1 MVLIKV
7 IMKKIAELFLLVF
20 FFSFLPAVDAIT
32 YEFPRFEGN
41 FFARFPGEKK
51 FVVATESASLT
62 EGTIIIVRPDV
73 KQPLASG
80 SHLIIGSHTV
90 TLFPGS
96 SARLTRGGLY
106 PLSGRLEIN
115 TELPSSPIFI
125 HGKKFFLQ
133 YQNGH
138 LMLEVTPD
146 SGTYLVM
153 RNKGQAFVK
162 DLDRQIVELETDQ
175 EIYFPIFGAMKKNSR
190 QSSFWNLAPTGFS
203 AARSA
208 AAAVAEDNVEADEGQ
223 TDNSTDANAISS
235 STVKLE
241 ASDLSAVEIA
251 SATDLKLISEVP
263 AASEIPGDKQPEISQ
278 P

>member
-7 IMKKIAELFLLVF
+7 MMKKLAELLLLVF
-20 FFSFLPAVDAIT
+20 FLSVLLTANAIT
-32 YEFPRFEGN
+32 YELPEIDGN
-41 FFARFPGEKK
+41 FFARFPGKKK
-51 FVVATESASLT
+51 FVAATDSVSLI
-62 EGTIIIVRPDV
+62 ENTIILVRPDV
-73 KQPLASG
+73 RQPLASD
-80 SHLIIGSHTV
+80 SQLIIGSHSI

-106 PLSGRLEIN
+106 PLSGRLEIK
-115 TELPSSPIFI
+115 TELPSAPIYI

-133 YQNGH
+133 YESGH
-138 LMLEVTPD
+138 LMIEVTPD

-175 EIYFPIFGAMKKNSR
+175 EIYFPIFGTMKINSR
-190 QSSFWNLAPTGFS
+190 QSSFWSLAPTGFS

-208 AAAVAEDNVEADEGQ
+208 DAFAEEKTDADEDQ
-223 TDNSTDANAISS
+223 SDNATDENAISS

-241 ASDLSAVEIA
+241 AAELSAVEVS
-251 SATDLKLISEVP
+251 SATYLKLIPEVP
-263 AASEIPGDKQPEISQ
+263 AFSELPDNKQSQISQ